1 MDFRGCLVDKE
12 PICNA
17 GRIGSI
23 PGLGRSPGGG
33 HGKPLQYSCLENFM
47 DRGAWCSTVHR
58 VTRNWTQLKWLI
70 MHAPNMIS
78 VPMLAILLTFSLVPC
93 QATMDLMGMSPV
105 RKRSIS
111 IFGRWLL
118 SYLLQYEEKAIT
130 YLTWVKE
137 RMGDQVDFKY
147 AFKQPSCFSSF
158 ASLPLPLFRDIRCLF
173 RVLKLESGCFSLVL
187 ALKAWVWI
195 FLLC

>member
-17 GRIGSI
+17 GCIGSI

-47 DRGAWCSTVHR
+47 DRGAWCNTVHR

-118 SYLLQYEEKAIT
+118 SYLLQYAKPRFNPWIRKITWRRKWQSTPVLLPEKFHGQRGLVGYGPWDHRKSDT
-130 YLTWVKE
+130 TEWLHFHFHFHL
-137 RMGDQVDFKY
+137 M
-147 AFKQPSCFSSF
+147 SCP
-158 ASLPLPLFRDIRCLF
+158 ASP
-173 RVLKLESGCFSLVL
+173 
-187 ALKAWVWI
+187 
-195 FLLC
+195 